1 MRRVAVYSL
10 QPAFI
15 VMTTRYFY
23 CFILSLTLA
32 GTLHATEW
40 YKGEFHCHSHWS
52 DGNTLP
58 ELAIDWYR
66 NDGFHFMSLTDH
78 NVLQLDPNKWREVDP
93 VLIEESKKKF
103 GNDFVETK
111 VENGKTLVR
120 LKTIHELR
128 ELFNKDGSFLLIP
141 GHEQNAAIAGR
152 TLHANAIN
160 ISESI
165 PFPTNFPSVVEGALN
180 WRKSTLENAEKNGNV
195 GFWMLNHPEWPY
207 FDVTPDVLIEA
218 SDIEFYE
225 WNISSP
231 ASHHPVHPDHPTHE
245 KYWDIVNAFRC
256 QQGKKLIYLVAS
268 DDTHNYRNFGHNSVN
283 PGHGWIGVRSEKL
296 DANELIKAM
305 KKGDFYAS
313 TGVEMKDIHFDTAT
327 KTLHVE
333 VKPEE
338 EVFYSI
344 RFVGT
349 KKGFDS
355 SVKTFDD
362 PQVGPR
368 KPARVGTIYSSEI
381 GVTFQ
386 TVAGTSAS
394 YQMSPDDLYVRAVI
408 TSSKPP
414 KYRDSN
420 EPRTLTALTQPFC
433 P

>member
-1 MRRVAVYSL
+1 MKRTLQIVWGCIAATVFVLGTAV
-10 QPAFI
+10 
-15 VMTTRYFY
+15 
-23 CFILSLTLA
+23 
-32 GTLHATEW
+32 HAAEW
-40 YKGEFHCHSHWS
+40 YKGEFHCHSLWS

-58 ELAIDWYR
+58 ELVIDWYR
-66 NDGFHFMSLTDH
+66 SDGFKFMALTDH
-78 NVLQLDPNKWREVDP
+78 NVLQLDQNWWREVDP

-103 GNDFVETK
+103 GNNFVETK
-111 VENGKTLVR
+111 EVNGKTLVR
-120 LKTIHELR
+120 LKTIQELR
-128 ELFNKDGSFLLIP
+128 ELFNKDDTFLLIP
-141 GHEQNAAIAGR
+141 GHEQNSGVAGR

-165 PFPTNFPSVVEGALN
+165 PFPNNFPSVVEAALN
-180 WRKSTLENAEKNGNV
+180 WRKSTLENAEKNGNT

-207 FDVTPDVLIEA
+207 FDISPEVLIEA

-231 ASHHPVHPDHPTHE
+231 AMHDPIHPDHPVHE
-245 KYWDIVNAFRC
+245 KFWDIINSFRLR
-256 QQGKKLIYLVAS
+256 QGHKPIYLVAS
-268 DDTHNYRNFGHNSVN
+268 DDTHEYRHFGHNSVN
-283 PGHGWIGVRSEKL
+283 PGHGWVGVRSEKL

-313 TGVEMKDIHFDTAT
+313 NGVEMNDIRFDAAT

-333 VKPEE
+333 VKP
-338 EVFYSI
+338 VAGVHYSI

-349 KKGFDS
+349 KKGFDT

-362 PQVGPR
+362 PQVGPN
-368 KPARVGTIYSSEI
+368 KPARVGKIYSSEI

-408 TSSKPP
+408 TSTQLLQ
-414 KYRDSN
+414 YRDRN
-420 EPRTLTALTQPFC
+420 EPPTMTALTQPYC